1 MRNTGNR
8 QLQTRLTLKKIV
20 SVYIFMSNTKNLYLD
35 HIAAV
40 YSKQPLRVFL
50 KQKSCNE
57 GVETDLQNPR

>member
-8 QLQTRLTLKKIV
+8 HLQTQLTLKKIV
-20 SVYIFMSNTKNLYLD
+20 SVYLCRIQKNLYLD
-35 HIAAV
+35 HVAAV

-57 GVETDLQNPR
+57 GVETNLQNPR